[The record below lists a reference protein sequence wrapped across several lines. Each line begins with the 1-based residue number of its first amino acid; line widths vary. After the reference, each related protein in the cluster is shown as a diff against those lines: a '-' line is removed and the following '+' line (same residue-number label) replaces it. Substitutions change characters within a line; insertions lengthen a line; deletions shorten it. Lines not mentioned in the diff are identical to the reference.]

1 MRPPTDNFAL
11 LVILQAD
18 LCSVTQLQ
26 TRDPKKLIEVTR
38 RTSRS
43 ARIVGKDA
51 GSAWKD
57 FAHGM

>member
-1 MRPPTDNFAL
+1 MQPPTDSFAP

-26 TRDPKKLIEVTR
+26 TRDPKKPIAVTR

-51 GSAWKD
+51 GTA
-57 FAHGM
+57 